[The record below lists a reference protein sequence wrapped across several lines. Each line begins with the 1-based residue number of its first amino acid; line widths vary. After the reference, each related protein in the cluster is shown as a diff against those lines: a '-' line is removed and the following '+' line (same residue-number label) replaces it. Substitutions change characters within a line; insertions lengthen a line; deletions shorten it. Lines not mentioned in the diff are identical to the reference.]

1 MGIYDIPKEPG
12 GLQFVGLKVVGHNR
26 SHLAHRVLLSRPSA
40 VFPSASHPSG
50 IFCIVCPRNVFV
62 SFWNSSSVF
71 SWLCDCGA
79 FEDYRQLFCR
89 LTVDFYLLFLHDSSR
104 VYWSITKCQVSGW
117 ATADDD
123 CSDALL
129 RYCLIGFMRRCYSFC
144 YYKW

>member
-1 MGIYDIPKEPG
+1 MGIYSIPKEPSRTTVHGVEG
-12 GLQFVGLKVVGHNR
+12 GRTQQ
-26 SHLAHRVLLSRPSA
+26 SPLAHRVLLSRPSA
-40 VFPSASHPSG
+40 VFRSASHPSG

-89 LTVDFYLLFLHDSSR
+89 RLWIFICFFTIQV
-104 VYWSITKCQVSGW
+104 VSIGVSPECQVSGW
-117 ATADDD
+117 ATADDND

-129 RYCLIGFMRRCYSFC
+129 RYCLIGFMRPVLLFLLL
-144 YYKW
+144 